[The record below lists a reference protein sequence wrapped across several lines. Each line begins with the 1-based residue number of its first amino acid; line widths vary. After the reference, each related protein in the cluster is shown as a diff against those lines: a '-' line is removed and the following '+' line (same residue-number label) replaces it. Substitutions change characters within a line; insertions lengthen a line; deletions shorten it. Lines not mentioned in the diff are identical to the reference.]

1 MPFKP
6 SLMRVLAP
14 AGVTA
19 LTLAACAPFLSPIG
33 NPWSPSSATASTPE
47 RIARTS
53 VPIASAVNQA
63 SAMGELVPGLSVPAS
78 VVERWTSGYV
88 AEMERQI
95 NGLED
100 RLQAS
105 LRDPSRQAPDPSDW
119 VWALGLAAAAGGANV
134 FSFRQGQKTPPKGSQ

>member
-6 SLMRVLAP
+6 SLMRIAAP
-14 AGVTA
+14 AGVAA

-53 VPIASAVNQA
+53 VPVATAANQA
-63 SAMGELVPGLSVPAS
+63 AAVAELIPGASVPAA
-78 VVERWTSGYV
+78 VVERWTSGYL

-95 NGLED
+95 AGLEE

-105 LRDPSRQAPDPSDW
+105 LNDPSRRPPDKSDW
-119 VWALGLAAAAGGANV
+119 LWALGLAAAAGGANV
-134 FSFRQGQKTPPKGSQ
+134 FSFRQGQRAKGAA